1 MNEREERRENR
12 GRIPHLEEG
21 YKCEDVL
28 DSGRNPNGIGSG
40 NRSGGTRIGV
50 RLVERGVTCGM
61 MLGHMGTSS
70 GFPGQELL
78 FAYTQ
83 STPTFTFLP
92 LCFFVSFF
100 SCACIH
106 TRTHTYIRV
115 FTHSNAC
122 LFYECSPTKRIQI
135 LVDCY
140 RRMINFFMCS
150 FFFLRFHAFNLM
162 RDYWYTVTV
171 ISQVHACG

>member
-1 MNEREERRENR
+1 MNRDTGR
-12 GRIPHLEEG
+12 GEQGKKGKNPPSGRG

-70 GFPGQELL
+70 GFPGLELL

-106 TRTHTYIRV
+106 THV

-122 LFYECSPTKRIQI
+122 LLRILINQTHRDSCRFFQI
-135 LVDCY
+135 DDDQLSLPV
-140 RRMINFFMCS
+140 
-150 FFFLRFHAFNLM
+150 FFLRFHVFGLIG
-162 RDYWYTVTV
+162 DYWYTVTV

>member
-1 MNEREERRENR
+1 MNRDGQRRIGEKKGKNPPSR
-12 GRIPHLEEG
+12 RG

-40 NRSGGTRIGV
+40 NRSGGTRIGA

-92 LCFFVSFF
+92 LCFFVCFF

-106 TRTHTYIRV
+106 THTHKRTHTRV
-115 FTHSNAC
+115 FAHSNAC
-122 LFYECSPTKRIQI
+122 LPRTLANQTHLRRFRCRFLQI
-135 LVDCY
+135 DDQSSYLP
-140 RRMINFFMCS
+140 FMC
-150 FFFLRFHAFNLM
+150 FF
-162 RDYWYTVTV
+162 
-171 ISQVHACG
+171 

>member
-106 TRTHTYIRV
+106 TRTHTYIYAYLHTRMRV
-115 FTHSNAC
+115 SSTNA
-122 LFYECSPTKRIQI
+122 LQPNASR
-135 LVDCY
+135 
-140 RRMINFFMCS
+140 
-150 FFFLRFHAFNLM
+150 FL
-162 RDYWYTVTV
+162 
-171 ISQVHACG
+171 

>member
-1 MNEREERRENR
+1 M
-12 GRIPHLEEG
+12 
-21 YKCEDVL
+21 L

-70 GFPGQELL
+70 GFPGLELL

-106 TRTHTYIRV
+106 THV

-122 LFYECSPTKRIQI
+122 LLRILINQTHLDSCRFFQI
-135 LVDCY
+135 DDDQLSLPV
-140 RRMINFFMCS
+140 
-150 FFFLRFHAFNLM
+150 FFFKVSRVWFNWWLLVYSYSYLVGARVWM
-162 RDYWYTVTV
+162 KSRLTLDR
-171 ISQVHACG
+171 

>member
-1 MNEREERRENR
+1 MNRDTGR
-12 GRIPHLEEG
+12 GEQGKKGKNPPSGRG

-70 GFPGQELL
+70 GFPGLELL

-106 TRTHTYIRV
+106 THTYLHTRMRV
-115 FTHSNAC
+115 F
-122 LFYECSPTKRIQI
+122 YESSSTKRTWI
-135 LVDCY
+135 LVDSF
-140 RRMINFFMCS
+140 RQMMINFRYL
-150 FFFLRFHAFNLM
+150 FFFFKVSRVWFN
-162 RDYWYTVTV
+162 W
-171 ISQVHACG
+171 

>member
-1 MNEREERRENR
+1 MYISKKIYKKNLDRMNRDGQRRIGEKKGKNPPSR
-12 GRIPHLEEG
+12 RG

-40 NRSGGTRIGV
+40 NRSGGTRIGA

-92 LCFFVSFF
+92 LCFFVCFF

-106 TRTHTYIRV
+106 THTNAHIHAYLHTRMRV
-115 FTHSNAC
+115 FH
-122 LFYECSPTKRIQI
+122 ERSPTKRIC
-135 LVDCY
+135 VD
-140 RRMINFFMCS
+140 F
-150 FFFLRFHAFNLM
+150 A
-162 RDYWYTVTV
+162 
-171 ISQVHACG
+171 A

>member
-1 MNEREERRENR
+1 MNRDGQRRIGEKKGKNPPSR
-12 GRIPHLEEG
+12 RG

-40 NRSGGTRIGV
+40 NRSGGTRIGA

-92 LCFFVSFF
+92 LCFFVCFF

-106 TRTHTYIRV
+106 THTQMHTYTRICTLECV
-115 FTHSNAC
+115 SSTNARQPNA
-122 LFYECSPTKRIQI
+122 S
-135 LVDCY
+135 
-140 RRMINFFMCS
+140 
-150 FFFLRFHAFNLM
+150 A
-162 RDYWYTVTV
+162 
-171 ISQVHACG
+171 

>member
-1 MNEREERRENR
+1 M
-12 GRIPHLEEG
+12 
-21 YKCEDVL
+21 L

-70 GFPGQELL
+70 GFPGLELL

-106 TRTHTYIRV
+106 THTRIYTLVSSTNARQ
-115 FTHSNAC
+115 SNLDSC
-122 LFYECSPTKRIQI
+122 RFFQI
-135 LVDCY
+135 DDDQLSTC
-140 RRMINFFMCS
+140 
-150 FFFLRFHAFNLM
+150 FFLRFHVFGLIG
-162 RDYWYTVTV
+162 DYWYTVTV
-171 ISQVHACG
+171 IS